1 MGRPL
6 FLCQRLT
13 ISMFD
18 IILETAITIFVIE
31 GCGPVARAKFQT
43 LTEPMFYILLCLREE
58 CCGADVMA
66 RVEVLTRGRVSVGPG
81 TLYNLLDSFLEAG
94 MIRETSVVGRK
105 RSYLITDKGR
115 ETLEAEY
122 RRLLALTEDYKTFV
136 KGENLG

>member
-1 MGRPL
+1 
-6 FLCQRLT
+6 
-13 ISMFD
+13 
-18 IILETAITIFVIE
+18 
-31 GCGPVARAKFQT
+31 
-43 LTEPMFYILLCLREE
+43 
-58 CCGADVMA
+58 MA